1 MSTNH
6 TTCHE
11 KKEESLILSH
21 CLKEGWVF
29 SAHFS
34 AKISPILRP
43 KDISVMLDQMTR
55 SYGARQNS
63 GCAILKI
70 YMCQVLVRV
79 TLCCVC
85 VQFIFTILPINQ
97 RLASGALAS
106 PLIGKMALLQ
116 KWHCI
121 PLCPTYFK
129 PRWLQ
134 NIGCFMCFWGHSG
147 FFVPFFLPLRDLV
160 QLSRSRNSKLRRMV
174 GYEKWWSHFRM
185 FIKNR
190 GAAAKENIVERTNLC
205 YVSSLVV

>member
-121 PLCPTYFK
+121 PLCPKEVTYLSIFCLLCDCK
-129 PRWLQ
+129 K
-134 NIGCFMCFWGHSG
+134 FYVFWGAFWTFRPIFSAAA
-147 FFVPFFLPLRDLV
+147 R
-160 QLSRSRNSKLRRMV
+160 SRSVVTVPKLEAETNGRIWKMMV
-174 GYEKWWSHFRM
+174 AFSDVYQKSGCCCQREHC
-185 FIKNR
+185 
-190 GAAAKENIVERTNLC
+190 RTNEPVLC
-205 YVSSLVV
+205 